1 MRIPALVRSLAVLA
15 LAVLAACVAE
25 EGPIGPGPQYCS
37 REYAPVCARRGDDR
51 RTFPNDCE
59 ADRAGYYVIRDGQC
73 RRDRPDYPDEPRPP
87 RPPRPDRPQACP
99 MIYAPVCAQRGSD
112 RRTFDNDCQAASAGY
127 RVIRDGQCGGGQM
140 QPPGQPGAV
149 PGGPGGGRPGTI
161 EGGPGA
167 SSPIGQPGASA
178 PGGGGQAVCTREYAP
193 VCGVV
198 GGSQQTFS
206 NECVA
211 RAEGARRIR
220 PGQC

>member
-1 MRIPALVRSLAVLA
+1 MRVAAIIRYIAILTLAVLA
-15 LAVLAACVAE
+15 GCVVV
-25 EGPIGPGPQYCS
+25 EGPVEPDPQYCT

-51 RTFPNDCE
+51 RTFPNECE
-59 ADRAGYYVIRDGQC
+59 AERAGYYVIRDGEC
-73 RRDRPDYPDEPRPP
+73 RRDRPEYPDEPRPP

-99 MIYAPVCAQRGSD
+99 MIYAPVCARRGND
-112 RRTFDNDCQAASAGY
+112 RQTFDSACHADAAGY
-127 RVIRDGQCGGGQM
+127 DVIRSGECGGGQM
-140 QPPGQPGAV
+140 LPPGQPGTI
-149 PGGPGGGRPGTI
+149 PGGPGASQPGTVP
-161 EGGPGA
+161 GGPGA
-167 SSPIGQPGASA
+167 SSPGGQPGASG
-178 PGGGGQAVCTREYAP
+178 PGGGQAVCTQEYAP